1 MARTSHGALA
11 LVMIQVVAKP
21 GTFTIQGERP
31 AWCLEEV
38 LARMEGLGA
47 VDGECE
53 AVRGAGM
60 WCPVGTR
67 VGGAK
72 GLVGGGKLEIVNSK

>member
-1 MARTSHGALA
+1 M
-11 LVMIQVVAKP
+11 
-21 GTFTIQGERP
+21 
-31 AWCLEEV
+31 EV
-38 LARMEGLGA
+38 LGA
-47 VDGECE
+47 VAGEGE
-53 AVRGAGM
+53 AVRRTGM